1 MLDKLDENKSSS
13 EHKQRM
19 MSGKVEGSRIWKTLY
34 KPMSQMRIAM
44 SMTSSK
50 TREDIIFYHTF
61 SFFGLK
67 VAPYSPSSILA
78 YRDGSHNL
86 SYICKIS
93 NEVKRCK
100 ISKMQGDLIPLCRCH
115 CNSYLYS
122 ALLFLCSIMHRFG
135 AKNMMLD
142 SSYEEQCS

>member
-19 MSGKVEGSRIWKTLY
+19 MSGKVERSRIWKTLY
-34 KPMSQMRIAM
+34 KPMSQMRIAKLG
-44 SMTSSK
+44 MTSSF
-50 TREDIIFYHTF
+50 IIL
-61 SFFGLK
+61 SVFFWLK

-115 CNSYLYS
+115 CNSYFYS